1 VRLCWSTGNSQN
13 CDIDS
18 ASTSFSSVP
27 SMGPFFSLAALV
39 LLAIWIYRRRRD
51 FALEVA

>member
-1 VRLCWSTGNSQN
+1 
-13 CDIDS
+13 
-18 ASTSFSSVP
+18 
-27 SMGPFFSLAALV
+27 MGPFFSLAALV